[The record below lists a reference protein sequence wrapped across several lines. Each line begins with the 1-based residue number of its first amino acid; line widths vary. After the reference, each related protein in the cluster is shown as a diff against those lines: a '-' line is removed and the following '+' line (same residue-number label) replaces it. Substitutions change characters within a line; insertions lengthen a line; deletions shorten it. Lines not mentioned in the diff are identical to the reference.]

1 MKEYKETEENKE
13 IETEIPFVEK
23 PFRNNEDY
31 LNGGVD
37 KSTIPPDGKLL

>member
-1 MKEYKETEENKE
+1 MKEYEETETEEIE
-13 IETEIPFVEK
+13 IEEIEIPFL
-23 PFRNNEDY
+23 RNEDF